1 MTTPLADL
9 RRNYTR
15 GTLDVTEVAADPL
28 AQFGHW
34 FEEAVAAQVPEPNA
48 MTLAT
53 VAPDGRPQAR
63 VMLLKACDAEGFT
76 FFTNYGSHKAAALAA
91 HPQAA
96 LCFWWI
102 ELERQVRVE
111 GRIESLPR
119 ADSAAY
125 FAVRPRDS
133 QIGAWAS
140 RQSQPVADRAA
151 LEAQFA
157 EQAARWDGR
166 EVELPQHWG
175 GYRLHPGRVE
185 FWQGRPGRM
194 HDRIV
199 YVRTGDA
206 WQIGRLQP

>member
-28 AQFGHW
+28 AQFGRW

-91 HPQAA
+91 HPQADR
-96 LCFWWI
+96 LV
-102 ELERQVRVE
+102 ERRAGLDGVREPPPCRGGQRGE
-111 GRIESLPR
+111 GRGIERAERTLGRGLPQRFERRCGVVRHAASLRPR
-119 ADSAAY
+119 AAIGKRNGCGSVSAA
-125 FAVRPRDS
+125 RP
-133 QIGAWAS
+133 
-140 RQSQPVADRAA
+140 
-151 LEAQFA
+151 
-157 EQAARWDGR
+157 
-166 EVELPQHWG
+166 
-175 GYRLHPGRVE
+175 
-185 FWQGRPGRM
+185 
-194 HDRIV
+194 
-199 YVRTGDA
+199 
-206 WQIGRLQP
+206 

>member
-1 MTTPLADL
+1 MTVSLADL
-9 RRNYTR
+9 RRNYSR
-15 GTLDVTEVAADPL
+15 GTLDVSDVAADPL
-28 AQFGHW
+28 TQFRRW
-34 FEEAVAAQVPEPNA
+34 FDEAVAAQLPEPNA

-53 VAPDGRPQAR
+53 VAADGRPQAR
-63 VMLLKACDAEGFT
+63 VMLLKACDDAGFT

-91 HPQAA
+91 QPFAA

-111 GRIESLPR
+111 GRIEPLPR

-140 RQSQPVADRAA
+140 RQSQPVGDRAT

-157 EQAARWDGR
+157 EQAARWNGR
-166 EVELPQHWG
+166 DVELPPHWG
-175 GYRLHPGRVE
+175 GYRLHPERVE

-199 YVRTGDA
+199 YALSAGT
-206 WQIGRLQP
+206 WQTGRLQP